1 VDGGGVVS
9 HAVDGVTISDNAL
22 AQIVVGAAEQVDGIR
37 VRRRKGVEP
46 QDGRV
51 SVSLA
56 ARYGTVLPEAARDVQ
71 SRVADALSAMCDL
84 QVSVDV
90 SLDEVDA

>member
-1 VDGGGVVS
+1 MNDGL
-9 HAVDGVTISDNAL
+9 TITDAAL
-22 AQIVVGAAEQVDGIR
+22 AQIVVGAAEQVDGVR
-37 VRRRKGVEP
+37 VRRRRGVEP

-51 SVSLA
+51 TLSLA

-71 SRVADALSAMCDL
+71 ARVSEALATMCDL

-90 SLDEVDA
+90 SIEELL

>member
-1 VDGGGVVS
+1 VE
-9 HAVDGVTISDNAL
+9 GVTISDGAL

-51 SVSLA
+51 SLSLT
-56 ARYGTVLPEAARDVQ
+56 ARRGIVLPEAAREVQ
-71 SRVADALSAMCDL
+71 AHVADALSAMCDL
-84 QVSVDV
+84 QVAVDV
-90 SLDEVDA
+90 SVDEVDS